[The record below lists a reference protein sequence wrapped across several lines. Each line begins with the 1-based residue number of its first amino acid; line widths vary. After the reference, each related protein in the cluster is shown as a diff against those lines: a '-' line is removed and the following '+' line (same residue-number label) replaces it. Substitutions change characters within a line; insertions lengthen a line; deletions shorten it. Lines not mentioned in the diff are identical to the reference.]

1 MHLNIAQ
8 ECMSIFEK
16 AKLPAIATVE
26 QNCATG
32 LTAEGKTPKTLVE
45 EMVPLLD
52 SRDVQCVQLFSCEI
66 PAYSDS

>member
-1 MHLNIAQ
+1 MA
-8 ECMSIFEK
+8 IFEN

-45 EMVPLLD
+45 EMVPILD
-52 SRDVQCVQLFSCEI
+52 SRDVQYVTFTPLI
-66 PAYSDS
+66 I